1 MAEKKPI
8 VRVYFAKLKEAWFQL
23 SEKEQIEFM
32 RKDNEKL
39 EELECTFTTYD
50 CSWSN
55 DEWQFF
61 AVEEWPTIEA
71 IEKLAKFQEEELEIS
86 RYVES
91 KTFLDTSIIE
101 DYGKE

>member
-39 EELECTFTTYD
+39 EELGCTFTTYD

-71 IEKLAKFQEEELEIS
+71 IEKFAKFQEEELEIS

-91 KTFLDTSIIE
+91 KTFLGTRVIE

>member
-23 SEKEQIEFM
+23 SEEEQIEFM
-32 RKDNEKL
+32 RKDGEKL
-39 EELECTFTTYD
+39 DELGCTFTTYD
-50 CSWSN
+50 CTWSN

-61 AVEEWPTIEA
+61 AVEEWPSIEA
-71 IEKLAKFQEEELEIS
+71 LEKIAKFHDEELELS
-86 RYVES
+86 RYVEWNAYLG
-91 KTFLDTSIIE
+91 TRVIE